1 MLTISQAYGHKLS
14 CFLVNIF
21 LTFLLGLCNELLEKP
36 RCPAEKLMV
45 GFGAYASTF
54 TLTNPASCGLDGVTR
69 GPTDLPGASP
79 SLVPPLLCSPSLIPA
94 GCGGGKATGGGSMV
108 G

>member
-1 MLTISQAYGHKLS
+1 MLTIPQASGHKLS

-21 LTFLLGLCNELLEKP
+21 LTFPLGLCNELLEKP

-54 TLTNPASCGLDGVTR
+54 TLTNPTTVAWMLPALARGLPEPTLRRQGVL
-69 GPTDLPGASP
+69 PTLR
-79 SLVPPLLCSPSLIPA
+79 
-94 GCGGGKATGGGSMV
+94 
-108 G
+108 